1 MELFIRLKNG
11 QPFEHPILRDNFE
24 SAFPDVDLNN
34 LPEWAAR
41 FTRLDIPSIG
51 VYQVYEGVSYEWDGA
66 NVTDVHH
73 VREMTNEEKLATQ
86 QVVKDQWAATSN
98 FASWSFDEQL
108 CQFVPPVAY
117 PDNEKEYVWNEST
130 TSWDEVLA

>member
-24 SAFPDVDLNN
+24 CAFPDVDLNN
-34 LPEWAAR
+34 LPEWVAR

-51 VYQVYEGVSYEWDGA
+51 VYQVYEGVSYEWDGE

-73 VREMTNEEKLATQ
+73 VREMTNDEQLATQ
-86 QVVKDQWAATSN
+86 QIVKDQWAATSN

-117 PDNEKEYVWNEST
+117 PDDNKEYVWNEST
-130 TSWDEVLA
+130 TSWDEVVA